1 MDMLWH
7 WQWANQIVEGNWLG
21 EPKPFF
27 RAPLY
32 PYFLALL
39 IMIFG
44 KDLILVR
51 IGQALVGSLNSVLG
65 YLIAKELGL
74 GKRVSLMVSLAIA
87 IYPLLLF
94 YDLELQIPV
103 LIVPLNLAGILLLL
117 KFNQNS
123 PISRA
128 IFAGLSFSFSLI
140 TRPDILTILPA
151 VMIWSIFKFKSN
163 RARFLLKFWLWF
175 GIGFFSL
182 GSMVFARNWV
192 WGKEPV
198 FIATQGGVNFWIGN
212 NEFSD
217 GKTSTAPGLSR
228 GYGEYID
235 RVWLNSRLTAEK
247 ELGRSLSESEV
258 DKFWRGQGL
267 KFWREKPV
275 SALKLFFRKGYYLL
289 NGEELSSNEDVYY
302 FQEQSFLIRLLLW
315 KKLIKFPFGLLLPLA
330 LAEFIWAKKNNP
342 DLWLLALFAFFY
354 GIGISLFFISARF
367 RLPLIPVLM
376 IIAGLGLSS
385 AISHFKERNWF
396 ILISGL
402 AIFFIFLF
410 ISNSN
415 YAEVYKYDRSRNYIR
430 AGNYYYDKMDLRM
443 AWQNYSK
450 AIELYPD
457 AVEAYLGLGNVA
469 FMNQKYEEALDFYI
483 TAELIE
489 PNNAM
494 VQFSMALAYI
504 NLGNLDEAEK
514 RLEWALWV
522 WPEFETAK
530 KELEWLKK
538 KKEQLYP
545 DEKPE

>member
-1 MDMLWH
+1 MLWH
-7 WQWANQIVEGNWLG
+7 WQWANQIVDGNWLG

-39 IMIFG
+39 ITIFG

-51 IGQALVGSLNSVLG
+51 IGQALVGSLSSVFG
-65 YLIAKELGL
+65 YLIAEKLGL
-74 GKRVSLMVSLAIA
+74 SKRVCLMVSLAIA
-87 IYPLLLF
+87 LYPLLLF

-103 LIVPLNLAGILLLL
+103 LIVPLNLAGIFLLL
-117 KFNQNS
+117 KFS
-123 PISRA
+123 KDSSSWKA
-128 IFAGLSFSFSLI
+128 IFPGIIFSFSLI

-151 VMIWSIFKFKSN
+151 VIIWSIFKFKSN
-163 RARFLLKFWLWF
+163 NARFLLKFWLWF

-182 GSMVFARNWV
+182 GSIVFARNWL

-217 GKTSTAPGLSR
+217 GKTSIAPGLSR

-235 RVWLNSRLTAEK
+235 RVWLNSRLTAEAA
-247 ELGRSLSESEV
+247 LGRSLSESEV
-258 DKFWRGQGL
+258 DKFWQGQGL
-267 KFWREKPV
+267 KFWWEKPG
-275 SALKLFFRKGYYLL
+275 SAIKLFFRKGYYLL

-302 FQEQSFLIRLLLW
+302 FQEQSFLIRVLLW

-330 LAEFIWAKKNNP
+330 LAGLIWARKNNP
-342 DLWLLALFAFFY
+342 DLWLLALFALFY
-354 GIGISLFFISARF
+354 GIGISLFFITARF
-367 RLPLIPVLM
+367 RVPLIPVL
-376 IIAGLGLSS
+376 IIISGLGISS
-385 AISHFKERNWF
+385 AIKHFREKNWF

-402 AIFFIFLF
+402 AIFFISLF

-415 YAEVYKYDRSRNYIR
+415 YAEVNKYDRSRNYIR

-443 AWQNYSK
+443 ALQNYSK
-450 AIELYPD
+450 AIELYPN

-469 FMNQKYEEALDFYI
+469 FIKQKYKEALDFYI

-494 VQFSMALAYI
+494 VQFSMALVYI
-504 NLGNLDEAEK
+504 NLGNLDEAER

-522 WPEFETAK
+522 WPEFEKAK

-538 KKEQLYP
+538 KEKQLYP
-545 DEKPE
+545 DAKPE